1 MMTDIPNG
9 SSSLDDEDEMKVATS
24 SEPTFQNGMKNGIS
38 YHPTKVNPAKHD
50 EWNDL
55 GRFLSSSQLSDNSS
69 KDKFDLEAAIE
80 RNSCMLEDLLAT
92 ALEYDA
98 ILAKADETT
107 TPNNNSVPQED
118 GENFTQQ
125 QQDDK
130 IHILSQTLRAQIRKY
145 VTQISNR
152 YHNVGFHSFEHASH
166 VMLSATKIVYML
178 QSSCPF
184 NTNKT
189 SGESPMKNRIDNR
202 GGKTETGK
210 GEEGDDNMQVGNSMD
225 EMDQQ
230 ESTQPKTLLH
240 NLTNT
245 IYDPWLHFAIAFS
258 ALLHDVDHKG
268 LPNNQLHIEKDILA
282 YKYGSVECMKSY
294 AEWNSLDIGLSLF
307 NRNGPSQNDTGE
319 DDGGRGEEEEEYG
332 EFASVLGGLGGQE
345 RFYKMVTDLVLCTDI
360 ASKERRELGMKK
372 WEKACCFIQ
381 NTTPQ
386 RGNIKKKTSSS
397 WRDERRWS
405 METVVTQNTRGS
417 SGSLTDN
424 KNEGQSDVGSVLKL
438 YTPEAAKAISEQI
451 MQVADVSHTMQH
463 FTTFTKWNS
472 HLYHEVLAAYQCGRT
487 TNTETSHPKESWYE
501 SQIGFFDHYIIPLA
515 ERLDASGLFAE
526 AHKFAPLAVNNKE
539 QWIEEGRECTRLM
552 VEEAEGMEL
561 PPPMPVVPHTS
572 IIVNDGGEG
581 GIINMEKVR
590 NKMSAVA
597 IYEEGGEGEMSSIL
611 DDSIVE
617 SSSIVPMA
625 EEDDD
630 DSIQGRT
637 VETATS
643 RVSFAGGS
651 RASRRGSESL
661 ARYERRRSSNFSR
674 GNDVDSS
681 VNAIVPHIL
690 VQQLINSLQH
700 DVQNVPD
707 DQKMDSLRGAVS
719 KYQTEGSIRRHR
731 GALLFVD
738 ISGFTKLSQ
747 NYPVEDF
754 KTFINQYF
762 TKIINLVNSFGGK

>member
-24 SEPTFQNGMKNGIS
+24 SEPTFQNGMTNGIT

-130 IHILSQTLRAQIRKY
+130 IHILSPTLRAQIRKY
-145 VTQISNR
+145 VTQISNK

-210 GEEGDDNMQVGNSMD
+210 GEEGDGNMHVGNSMD

-282 YKYGSVECMKSY
+282 YKYGSVEC
-294 AEWNSLDIGLSLF
+294 I
-307 NRNGPSQNDTGE
+307 
-319 DDGGRGEEEEEYG
+319 
-332 EFASVLGGLGGQE
+332 
-345 RFYKMVTDLVLCTDI
+345 
-360 ASKERRELGMKK
+360 
-372 WEKACCFIQ
+372 
-381 NTTPQ
+381 
-386 RGNIKKKTSSS
+386 
-397 WRDERRWS
+397 
-405 METVVTQNTRGS
+405 
-417 SGSLTDN
+417 
-424 KNEGQSDVGSVLKL
+424 
-438 YTPEAAKAISEQI
+438 
-451 MQVADVSHTMQH
+451 
-463 FTTFTKWNS
+463 
-472 HLYHEVLAAYQCGRT
+472 
-487 TNTETSHPKESWYE
+487 
-501 SQIGFFDHYIIPLA
+501 
-515 ERLDASGLFAE
+515 
-526 AHKFAPLAVNNKE
+526 
-539 QWIEEGRECTRLM
+539 
-552 VEEAEGMEL
+552 
-561 PPPMPVVPHTS
+561 
-572 IIVNDGGEG
+572 
-581 GIINMEKVR
+581 
-590 NKMSAVA
+590 
-597 IYEEGGEGEMSSIL
+597 
-611 DDSIVE
+611 
-617 SSSIVPMA
+617 
-625 EEDDD
+625 
-630 DSIQGRT
+630 
-637 VETATS
+637 
-643 RVSFAGGS
+643 
-651 RASRRGSESL
+651 
-661 ARYERRRSSNFSR
+661 
-674 GNDVDSS
+674 
-681 VNAIVPHIL
+681 
-690 VQQLINSLQH
+690 
-700 DVQNVPD
+700 
-707 DQKMDSLRGAVS
+707 
-719 KYQTEGSIRRHR
+719 
-731 GALLFVD
+731 
-738 ISGFTKLSQ
+738 
-747 NYPVEDF
+747 
-754 KTFINQYF
+754 
-762 TKIINLVNSFGGK
+762 